1 MRLLH
6 TSDWHLGRNT
16 YNLPRRPDHEA
27 VVAEIIGLAKEHRP
41 DVIVHTGDLFDAG
54 RPAVADMTF
63 AVDTLREL
71 AGVAPTVVLA
81 GNHDS
86 PALLDLFDSMLGG
99 PGSRLRFIAR
109 PARPA
114 DGGILDFAVGDD
126 QRLRLA
132 PLPFV
137 HANRMIDALEDPAT
151 WLGSYQD
158 RIHVIEEMLAAGLT
172 DGYRHGKD
180 VLILAAHLHVGGVSV
195 ANSERAAFVKAA
207 YETQVN
213 HLPQV
218 SYAAFGHIHRPQQLP
233 GGANVRGRYAGSPI
247 QLDFGEVGEEKSI
260 VIVDAEPGRPAEI
273 TTVALGSGRPLRR
286 FEGTLSQLQEL
297 APSVGAELVLATID
311 TTTPAVGLVE
321 AVRDLLP
328 GCEILEV
335 TERCAARASTALGR
349 DDVPTGTEPTFAEL
363 FGEYVSETGV
373 GRSSVNAVMDTFSTL
388 IDAVDAGEP
397 AAFDA
402 ADALVGAGVT
412 ATAGTGARTSS
423 ADSISTGSLS
433 TDSSTGTGEG
443 QA

>member
-6 TSDWHLGRNT
+6 TSDWHLGRHT
-16 YNLPRRPDHEA
+16 YNVARRPDHET
-27 VVAEIIGLAKEHRP
+27 VVAEIIALAGEHRP

-71 AGVAPTVVLA
+71 AAVAPTVVLA

-86 PALLDLFDSMLGG
+86 PALFDLFDSMLAG

-126 QRLRLA
+126 HRLRLA

-137 HANRMIDALEDPAT
+137 HANRMIDALEEPAT

-158 RIHVIEEMLAAGLT
+158 RIHVIEEMLGAGLA
-172 DGYRHGKD
+172 DGYRHRRD
-180 VLILAAHLHVGGVSV
+180 VLVFAAHLHVGGVSV
-195 ANSERAAFVKAA
+195 ANSERAAFVKAS

-218 SYAAFGHIHRPQQLP
+218 SYAAFGHIHRPQALP
-233 GGANVRGRYAGSPI
+233 AGANVRGRYAGSPI
-247 QLDFGEVGEEKSI
+247 QLDFGEVGEAKGI
-260 VIVDAEPGRPAEI
+260 VIVDAVPGRPAEI
-273 TTVALGSGRPLRR
+273 NTVALTGGRQLRR
-286 FEGTLSQLQEL
+286 FEGTLAQLQEL

-311 TTTPAVGLVE
+311 TATPAVGLVE

-328 GCEILEV
+328 RSEILEV
-335 TERCAARASTALGR
+335 TERCAARASTALSR
-349 DDVPTGTEPTFAEL
+349 SELPTGSEPTFAEL
-363 FGEYVSETGV
+363 FGDYVSEAGV
-373 GRSSVNAVMDTFSTL
+373 SRSSVKAVIDTFSTL

-402 ADALVGAGVT
+402 ADALVGAGAPSGGPAT
-412 ATAGTGARTSS
+412 TTSSSNTSTGAGTAGT
-423 ADSISTGSLS
+423 DTGK
-433 TDSSTGTGEG
+433 GR
-443 QA
+443 A